1 MTKKTVIVN
10 LFGGP
15 GSGKST
21 QSAGLFYKLK
31 MNSFDC
37 ELINEYAKWCTWEKN
52 WTALSDQFMVSGQQ
66 HYKQHMLVGQVDA
79 IITDSPLLLG
89 LVYYKEE
96 DPVIRK
102 SFVDL
107 LTSVFNRNNNIV
119 FLMKRKKVYNPN
131 GRNQTE
137 EEAKEVDTQIRN
149 MLVEYKIEYTEID
162 GTPEGLEQMYNIT
175 VNKVNSHK

>member
-1 MTKKTVIVN
+1 MTKNTVIIN
-10 LFGGP
+10 CLGGP

-31 MNSFDC
+31 MNSYDC

-52 WTALSDQFMVSGQQ
+52 WTALGDQFMVSGQQ
-66 HYKQHMLVGQVDA
+66 HYRQHMLYGQVDA
-79 IITDSPLLLG
+79 IVTDSPLLLG
-89 LVYYKEE
+89 LIYYKEE

-102 SFVDL
+102 SFIDL
-107 LTSVFNRNNNIV
+107 IINIFNRNNNIV
-119 FLMKRKKVYNPN
+119 FLIKRKKVYNPN

-137 EEAKEVDTQIRN
+137 EEAKKIDDQIRD
-149 MLVEYKIEYTEID
+149 MLLSYNIPYTEIE

-175 VNKVNSHK
+175 VEKVNSYK